1 MNTAIAELLDYFD
14 GGQPSVAL
22 ENVLETLERVNVRL
36 ILMQLCDWLKRQQ
49 RFGNEK
55 PLELRQDHV
64 WCKDLAIM
72 LEHWPAMNELFV
84 IEARH
89 LKFREGVSADQREQ
103 LRHIA
108 VERYQPVLR
117 T

>member
-1 MNTAIAELLDYFD
+1 MNTPIAELFDYFD
-14 GGQPSVAL
+14 GEQPSAAL
-22 ENVLETLERVNVRL
+22 EKVLEVLDQVNVRL
-36 ILMQLCDWLKRQQ
+36 ISMQLFSWLKRQQ

-64 WCKDLAIM
+64 WCQDLPLM
-72 LEHWPAMNELFV
+72 LKHWPAMNELFV
-84 IEARH
+84 IEARY
-89 LKFREGVSADQREQ
+89 LKFREDVSANQREQ